1 MKFIDIGALFGL
13 AALWGASFLF
23 IRIASPVFGPFLTI
37 QGRVTI
43 AAAALLIFLLIT
55 RKPLH
60 LKQKW
65 RQYLLIGALNAAI
78 PFTLIA
84 TAALY
89 LPASMSAIL
98 NSLTPLFTA
107 IVIWGWMKEKLS
119 ARKWLGTVVGVIGVV
134 TLVGWSHLPI
144 TKEIIFA
151 IVLSIISTIS
161 YGFAGVY
168 AKKNFAGVPVLSL
181 AVGQQLGAAILLL
194 PFTLTQLPYS
204 TSQVSGVAVYAV
216 MALALFC
223 TAIAYLLYFYLI
235 NSVGP
240 TKTLSVTFLI
250 PVFGIIWG
258 YFFLQ
263 EEITIGMLIGLV
275 VILGSVY
282 LISDVQIKTFKVK
295 KEEKRQRFLL

>member
-1 MKFIDIGALFGL
+1 MMKVKDILALFGL

-23 IRIASPVFGPFLTI
+23 IRIAAPVFGPLLTI

-43 AAAALLIFLLIT
+43 AAAALIIFLTII
-55 RKPLH
+55 RRSAH
-60 LKQKW
+60 FKQRWK
-65 RQYLLIGALNAAI
+65 QYLIIGALNAAI

-84 TAALY
+84 TAELT

-107 IVIWGWMKEKLS
+107 LVVWGWMKETLS
-119 ARKWLGTVVGVIGVV
+119 MRKWFGIFIGVIGVGF
-134 TLVGWSHLPI
+134 LVGWSSLPF
-144 TKEIIFA
+144 TSETMVA
-151 IVLSIISTIS
+151 IGFSVLSTIS

-168 AKKNFAGVPVLSL
+168 AKKTFAGVPPLSL
-181 AVGQQLGAAILLL
+181 AAGQQAGAAVLLI
-194 PFTLTQLPYS
+194 PFTIFHLPAS
-204 TSQVSGVAVYAV
+204 TGRIPTIAVLSV
-216 MALALFC
+216 IGLALFC

-258 YFFLQ
+258 IIFLH
-263 EEITIGMLIGLV
+263 EKLTIGMIIGLMIISGS
-275 VILGSVY
+275 IL
-282 LISDVQIKTFKVK
+282 LISDVRLRSRALR
-295 KEEKRQRFLL
+295 KEVES